1 MRTTFITSAAEPAQ
15 FPDVDGAEFAFVG
28 RSNVGKSTL
37 LNALVTARVARTS
50 RTPGRT
56 QLVNFFNVHTG
67 QGDFTLAD
75 LPGYGFARAP
85 KDVQRKWAPLI
96 ESYLRTRVNLKA
108 ALVLIDI
115 RRELAED
122 DRALLQWL
130 TKDVAPRGV
139 RVELIG
145 TKADKLP
152 KSKQKPALTKIARA
166 IAPAPDAIHLTSA
179 SHRQGLEPL
188 LVHLQ
193 TLAGLA
199 P

>member
-1 MRTTFITSAAEPAQ
+1 
-15 FPDVDGAEFAFVG
+15 VG